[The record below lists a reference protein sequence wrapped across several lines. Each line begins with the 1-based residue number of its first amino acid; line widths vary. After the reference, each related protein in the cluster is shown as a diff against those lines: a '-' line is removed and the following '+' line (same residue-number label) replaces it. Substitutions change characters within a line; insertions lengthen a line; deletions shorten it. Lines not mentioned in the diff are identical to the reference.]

1 MAASPIAISI
11 EPFEGKIIYRAIS
24 SVADEAL
31 VMSQVYYM
39 SGQIDDVKAS
49 DEHFGNSVG
58 IPSDQFSTSLLYL
71 ESVNPPGNAQPY
83 SGPRISKKLR
93 ENSLTDRWYG
103 VDANQEKYITF
114 SRIDLVSISTGKVA
128 NNCDIDA
135 HACISISAA
144 SPCMASTV
152 CDLDHIRVSSA
163 VIS

>member
-1 MAASPIAISI
+1 MAASTI

-24 SVADEAL
+24 SVADGAL
-31 VMSQVYYM
+31 VMSEVYYM

-58 IPSDQFSTSLLYL
+58 IPSDQFSASILYL
-71 ESVNPPGNAQPY
+71 ESVNPPGSAQPY

-103 VDANQEKYITF
+103 VGANQEKYITF
-114 SRIDLVSISTGKVA
+114 SRIELVSISTGQVA
-128 NNCDIDA
+128 HNCDA

-144 SPCMASTV
+144 
-152 CDLDHIRVSSA
+152 
-163 VIS
+163 